1 MVNTKPK
8 IPTSTRIIPQT
19 IPMIAIIGK
28 SFDDDDDDDDDD
40 VVVVPPTCS
49 K

>member
-1 MVNTKPK
+1 MVNTKAK

-28 SFDDDDDDDDDD
+28 SFDDDDDDD